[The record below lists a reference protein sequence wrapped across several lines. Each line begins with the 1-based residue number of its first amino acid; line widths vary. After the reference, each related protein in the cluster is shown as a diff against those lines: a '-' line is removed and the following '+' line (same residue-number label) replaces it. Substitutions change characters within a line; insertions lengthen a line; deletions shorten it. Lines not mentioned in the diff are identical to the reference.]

1 MLRKGNKLYE
11 MRVKGPKGN
20 MIIFRDSF
28 NLLVMPLAQLVPSF
42 ALNVEE
48 KPFFP
53 YKVLLNNSIN
63 FEI

>member
-20 MIIFRDSF
+20 TIIFRDSF

-53 YKVLLNNSIN
+53 YKV
-63 FEI
+63 F